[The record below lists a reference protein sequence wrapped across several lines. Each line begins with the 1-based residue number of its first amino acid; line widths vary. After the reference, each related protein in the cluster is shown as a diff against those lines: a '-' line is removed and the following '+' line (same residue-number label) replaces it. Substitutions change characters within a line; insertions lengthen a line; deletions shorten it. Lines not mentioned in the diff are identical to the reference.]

1 MLHTPLVVSQVE
13 PVASWI
19 LSSTDNLQ
27 IPPKDT
33 ISMSVGL
40 LETRCV
46 NSTFTLL
53 IDDIDLKVKQHA

>member
-1 MLHTPLVVSQVE
+1 
-13 PVASWI
+13 
-19 LSSTDNLQ
+19 
-27 IPPKDT
+27 
-33 ISMSVGL
+33 MSVGL